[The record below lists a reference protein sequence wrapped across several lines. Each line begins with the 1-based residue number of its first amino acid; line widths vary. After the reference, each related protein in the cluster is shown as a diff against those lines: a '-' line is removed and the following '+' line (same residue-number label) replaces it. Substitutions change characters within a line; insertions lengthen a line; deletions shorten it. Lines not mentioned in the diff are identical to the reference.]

1 MCSSPETGL
10 GLDQN
15 RMDDDDGDKHMS
27 LENLNLDEL
36 KTLVSIW

>member
-1 MCSSPETGL
+1 MSSSSQESEIGPEEQTATDSDHKL
-10 GLDQN
+10 
-15 RMDDDDGDKHMS
+15 S

>member
-1 MCSSPETGL
+1 MNSSPESGVGPEERTDEDCRL
-10 GLDQN
+10 
-15 RMDDDDGDKHMS
+15 S

>member
-1 MCSSPETGL
+1 MSSSLQESEIGPEELTT
-10 GLDQN
+10 DN
-15 RMDDDDGDKHMS
+15 DDDKLS